1 MAERTQFPQIC
12 IALGFPDVDTLMAHA
27 REEYAAGERFLEM
40 RLDYLASPERG
51 VAAIRKFL
59 TRHSDCVIMAT
70 CRRKQNEGRFQGS
83 IEEQL
88 RILEAGID
96 AGAKV
101 VDVEIE
107 TRGKL
112 RGQAGPAS
120 HRSLPAD
127 LVSQLWRH
135 TSAHGYGAAQDDSHT
150 GRRL

>member
-59 TRHSDCVIMAT
+59 IRHSDCVIMAT

-88 RILEAGID
+88 RILEAVIE

-107 TRGKL
+107 TAENCVEKL
-112 RGQAGPAS
+112 ARLRTGAYLLISYQN
-120 HRSLPAD
+120 
-127 LVSQLWRH
+127 
-135 TSAHGYGAAQDDSHT
+135 YGGTPPRMDTQCSE
-150 GRRL
+150 G